1 MHLRV
6 IGKPSLN
13 KCTEFQRLSATYNP
27 DTRLH
32 IIDCNVD
39 VVTLGVAINV
49 LKSEFD
55 KCLEGLEPE
64 LAEKI
69 RHVTEEV
76 VRLGQDSGE
85 DSQS

>member
-13 KCTEFQRLSATYNP
+13 TCTAFQRLSATYNP
-27 DTRLH
+27 DTGLH

-49 LKSEFD
+49 LKSEFEE
-55 KCLEGLEPE
+55 CLAGLEPG
-64 LAEKI
+64 LAERI
-69 RHVTEEV
+69 RKTTEEA
-76 VRLGQDSGE
+76 VRNEQDRS
-85 DSQS
+85 

>member
-6 IGKPSLN
+6 IGKPNLN
-13 KCTEFQRLSATYNP
+13 TCTEFQRLSATYNP
-27 DTRLH
+27 DTGLH

-39 VVTLGVAINV
+39 VVTLGVAISV

-69 RHVTEEV
+69 RRVTEEV